1 MKIYELIRE
10 STILSSI
17 VGGIVC
23 FLFIGLV
30 GWLLKKL
37 NLKVKI
43 YKLIRENTIL
53 SFIVGGIVCTF
64 LLSLINR
71 LLNLNLRLF
80 DYILLF
86 LFLTILILYILIYKN
101 TKSLQTSDGHK
112 NLKDD
117 FNRHKRDSNN
127 KFKEIDNTIIE
138 IRKDL
143 HQISNKPKKYEEIEL
158 DEKAVYI
165 LSRVGAEYN
174 GVASRRDLFNS
185 SIKKFRPKN
194 VQGANLSFNILINT
208 LLSKDLIRVIDKPSN
223 NFLDLG
229 IDNGEIND
237 FIEITD
243 KGLEYLRVV
252 NIKNKKE

>member
-1 MKIYELIRE
+1 M
-10 STILSSI
+10 
-17 VGGIVC
+17 
-23 FLFIGLV
+23 
-30 GWLLKKL
+30 
-37 NLKVKI
+37 KI

-53 SFIVGGIVCTF
+53 SSTVGGMIGTF

-71 LLNLNLRLF
+71 LLKLNLNLRVF

-86 LFLTILILYILIYKN
+86 LFLTILILQILIYKN
-101 TKSLQTSDGHK
+101 IKSPQTFDGHK
-112 NLKDD
+112 NLIDGFD
-117 FNRHKRDSNN
+117 RYKRDSNN
-127 KFKEIDNTIIE
+127 KFKEIDRTIIE
-138 IRKDL
+138 LKKDL
-143 HQISNKPKKYEEIEL
+143 HQISNKPKKHEEIEL

-165 LSRVGAEYN
+165 LSRVGTEYK
-174 GVASRRDLFNS
+174 GVASRKDLFNS

-194 VQGANLSFNILINT
+194 RQGANLSFNILINI

-223 NFLDLG
+223 NLLDLEL
-229 IDNGEIND
+229 DDEEIHD